1 MNTNTIIKTIM
12 NTTPTTL
19 SVEMPTAVAIDTLL
33 DAQQVSAPVCD
44 LEGRLVGVFSIH
56 DVMVDL
62 WCQDYI
68 PTAGQK
74 VVDLMSRDVV
84 AIDANDKLVDV
95 AEFLCIDKEQLYP
108 TSSMGI
114 ATRFTTLSLE
124 ERAKAMKVSQPHMLP
139 VLENGEMVGVLTRAE
154 VMQALRP
161 IYGDRLNVVPET
173 ELETA

>member
-1 MNTNTIIKTIM
+1 MNSNIIVKDIM
-12 NTTPTTL
+12 DTQPITLSAELTTPK
-19 SVEMPTAVAIDTLL
+19 AIDVLL
-33 DAQQVSAPVCD
+33 KNHLASAPVCD
-44 LEGRLVGVFSIH
+44 IQGRLVGFFSAH

-68 PTAGQK
+68 PTQGQK

-84 AIDANDKLVDV
+84 AIDVNDKLVDV

-124 ERAKAMKVSQPHMLP
+124 ERAKSIKVSKPHVLP
-139 VLENGEMVGVLTRAE
+139 VLDNGQMVGVVNRLSVLEAMRN
-154 VMQALRP
+154 
-161 IYGDRLNVVPET
+161 IYGKPTEVVE
-173 ELETA
+173 EQKQTA